1 VVTAWGCDA
10 KVSFADFRGFVGSR
24 TKVVLFHI
32 WNSFGSV
39 GSVFFFPEL
48 LCSMLSVRYSKID

>member
-39 GSVFFFPEL
+39 GSVFFFLSCFAQCCL
-48 LCSMLSVRYSKID
+48 LDTAK